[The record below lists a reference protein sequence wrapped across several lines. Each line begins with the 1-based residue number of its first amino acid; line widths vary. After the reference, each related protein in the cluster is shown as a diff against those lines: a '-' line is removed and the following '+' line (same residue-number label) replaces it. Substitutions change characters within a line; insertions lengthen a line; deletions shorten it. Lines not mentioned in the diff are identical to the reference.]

1 MGAAIAA
8 LSGVPVAL
16 SMWWTNVRGDALA
29 AIVLSFDLWF
39 LLTVFLLLPVLITDV
54 LLRTLATVRN
64 DALAGACL
72 LYFLLWFVRMERA
85 HQPFSTELHISFAGM
100 FALFAIVVA
109 TAAIFVIGI
118 RRSLFAT
125 FVAAVVLSALLELL
139 AQWQTPSRSRADAV
153 GMISAQLRDSRPVAS
168 TDAKSLRVLF
178 IGIDGMD
185 WRVVAALLRAHRLPA
200 VEALLKNG
208 RFYQL
213 DNLEMRTSPEIW
225 SAMHSGIGGPEH
237 GIDSYLRWRFTG
249 IKTPIIA
256 LPKFGFH
263 AVWLLDRL
271 LMKLQFLRLWS
282 SELVT
287 NRNLRAIP
295 DWAILSQSGKR
306 VIAIDPLPI
315 LLAPERLSGS
325 FVIEDGHS
333 VRDYSETGS
342 VLHRVPSYP
351 PSVAGYIRR
360 SMTRAPIFAKL
371 LRRERYDVAI
381 VYTNFLDGA
390 QHMGWRFKHPDG
402 CIVCGDA
409 DPQAAFSAEFASSKL
424 ADAYV
429 EADRSI
435 AMLIDAF
442 GHDAT
447 VILAS
452 DHGWEYDDYEHF
464 ARPYGM
470 LIVANTGAVGYGGM
484 ASVRHVAPTVL
495 VRAGIPPD
503 ERMIAALD
511 VAGPALPSRKYPD
524 RREFIA
530 PIAGEGEKL
539 RELRSLGYIGN

>member
-8 LSGVPVAL
+8 LSSVPVAL
-16 SMWWTNVRGDALA
+16 SIWWTNARGDAFA

-39 LLTVFLLLPVLITDV
+39 LLTVLLLLLVLITDV

-64 DALAGACL
+64 DALAGACF

-85 HQPFSTELHISFAGM
+85 HQPFSIELHISFAGL

-109 TAAIFVIGI
+109 TAGVFAIGI
-118 RRSLFAT
+118 RRSPFAA
-125 FVAAVVLSALLELL
+125 FAAAIVLGALLEIL
-139 AQWQTPSRSRADAV
+139 AHWQTPSRSRNDAI
-153 GMISAQLRDSRPVAS
+153 GMISAQLRDSRPAS
-168 TDAKSLRVLF
+168 VHAKSRRVLF

-185 WRVVAALLRAHRLPA
+185 WRSVAALLRARRLPA

-225 SAMHSGIGGPEH
+225 SAMHTGIGGPEH
-237 GIDSYLRWRFTG
+237 GIDSYLRWHFGGVRTSV
-249 IKTPIIA
+249 IA

-263 AVWLLDRL
+263 SVWFLDRL

-282 SELVT
+282 AEQVT
-287 NRNLRAIP
+287 NRDLRAIP

-342 VLHRVPSYP
+342 ALHRVPSYP
-351 PSVAGYIRR
+351 PSVSGYIRR
-360 SMTRAPIFAKL
+360 SMTRTPIFAKL

-429 EADRSI
+429 EADRTI

-470 LIVANTGAVGYGGM
+470 LIVANAGAVGYGGM
-484 ASVRHVAPTVL
+484 ASVRQVAPTILVL
-495 VRAGIPPD
+495 AGIPPD

-511 VAGPALPSRKYPD
+511 VAGRARPSRRYPD

-530 PIAGEGEKL
+530 PTAGEEEKL